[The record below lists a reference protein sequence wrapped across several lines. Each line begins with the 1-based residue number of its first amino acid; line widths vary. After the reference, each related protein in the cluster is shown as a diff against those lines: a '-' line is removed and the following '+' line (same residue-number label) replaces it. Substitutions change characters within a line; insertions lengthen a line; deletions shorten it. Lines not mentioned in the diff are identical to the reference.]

1 MTTSKQDSQDRGQA
15 AHPGLRLPF
24 RWSTRRR
31 LVGTIVVVFVMLTGV
46 VTAATYYVVNRQ
58 LETVTVN
65 RSFTQ
70 AEDADEHRSVEQHG
84 LNPQVNPQ
92 DTRSGADEDYVSA
105 GYDSGSDTLMLTMR
119 QGDEQ
124 SRNLILAVSIVPIIV
139 FGLLSGGV
147 TWIIATRA
155 QRRINGV
162 ASQMVSANDGLERR
176 PIVIPYEH
184 DEASTIAAAYNRMLK
199 DLNNAI
205 VREKEF
211 IANASHE
218 LKNPL
223 AATAAALEVPLHNRL
238 FDERCRPFVEKA
250 LASNS
255 AGVEIVDHLLEL
267 SKVQQLDR
275 ADLGRVDVAG
285 VIRTVLQDNEH
296 LMADGVEMHVDLE
309 RVYILA
315 DRLLLRQMITNLIL
329 NAVQHNQDT
338 HPQVWVQLSGD
349 MRYEGEPCIMMEIS
363 NTGEDLSGAKVDDL
377 LVPFN
382 RGDASRVTAHGE
394 PAHGEPVSAHHGL
407 GLSIVREIV
416 MMHHGHL
423 MMRPRQGGGLEVT
436 VFLPAA
442 SSESQTES
450 GPEPE

>member
-1 MTTSKQDSQDRGQA
+1 
-15 AHPGLRLPF
+15 
-24 RWSTRRR
+24 
-31 LVGTIVVVFVMLTGV
+31 MLTGV

-329 NAVQHNQDT
+329 NAVQHNQDA
-338 HPQVWVQLSGD
+338 HPQVWVRLSGD
-349 MRYEGEPCIMMEIS
+349 MRYEGEPCVMMEIS
-363 NTGEDLSGAKVDDL
+363 NTGEDLSGANVDDL

-382 RGDASRVTAHGE
+382 RGDASRVTAHGG
-394 PAHGEPVSAHHGL
+394 PASAHHGL

>member
-31 LVGTIVVVFVMLTGV
+31 LVGTIVVVFVMLTSV

-58 LETVTVN
+58 LETVIVN

-70 AEDADEHRSVEQHG
+70 TEDADEHRSVERHG
-84 LNPQVNPQ
+84 LNPQ
-92 DTRSGADEDYVSA
+92 DTLSEPDKDYVSA

-119 QGDEQ
+119 RGDEQ

-162 ASQMVSANDGLERR
+162 ASQMVAANDGLERR

-184 DEASTIAAAYNRMLK
+184 DEASTIADAYNRMLK

-205 VREKEF
+205 AREKEF
-211 IANASHE
+211 IADASHE

-223 AATAAALEVPLHNRL
+223 AATAAALEIPLHNRL

-250 LASNS
+250 LASNR
-255 AGVEIVDHLLEL
+255 AGVEIVNHLLEL

-285 VIRTVLQDNEH
+285 IIRTVLQDNEN
-296 LMADGVEMHVDLE
+296 LMADGIEVHVDLE
-309 RVYILA
+309 HVYVLA
-315 DRLLLRQMITNLIL
+315 DGLLLKQMITNLVL
-329 NAVQHNQDT
+329 NAVQHNQDA
-338 HPQVWVQLSGD
+338 HPQVWVRLSGD
-349 MRYEGEPCIMMEIS
+349 MRYEGEPCVMMEIS
-363 NTGEDLSGAKVDDL
+363 NTGEDLSGANVDDL

-382 RGDASRVTAHGE
+382 RGDASRVTAHGG
-394 PAHGEPVSAHHGL
+394 PASAHHGL

-442 SSESQTES
+442 S
-450 GPEPE
+450 